1 MFPKQLFFQIA
12 KIFLPSTN
20 FKNRLA
26 RKHVWSS
33 SKSIALIVQRC
44 PTALP
49 TTHKLVRAHH
59 LLSTSKDSTSQAEG
73 LD

>member
-1 MFPKQLFFQIA
+1 M
-12 KIFLPSTN
+12 IFLPSTN

-44 PTALP
+44 PTALLI
-49 TTHKLVRAHH
+49 THKSVRAPP
-59 LLSTSKDSTSQAEG
+59 LVSTSKDSILQAEG
-73 LD
+73 LN